1 MQAAD
6 PPGTA
11 KPATDH
17 RGPPAR
23 QGSSSASAP
32 AEKPAVPDI
41 GCQLGC
47 CNSALISARC
57 GSTALAAALP
67 PYAPTARYE
76 VRQLRGW
83 RVLVHQDLLQ
93 REPALC
99 AQTLELLDHHLYD
112 IVRHVPAAALDKLRQ
127 IAIWVELDE
136 PHHKCM
142 AFHPDAGWLREHD
155 MNPEKAGGIEI
166 ANARNFLRW
175 TLDQPA
181 MVLHE
186 LAHGYHHRFLERGFD
201 NPAVLAAY
209 RHAQDAKLY
218 EAVLRRGNCVER
230 AYAAT
235 NPMEYFAETS
245 ESLFGTNDF
254 YPFVIVELQ
263 RHDPQM
269 YELLKKLW
277 GVK

>member
-1 MQAAD
+1 MPVGRTLGALVSVALNVAVSFVPASTMQAAD

-23 QGSSSASAP
+23 QGSTSRSVP
-32 AEKPAVPDI
+32 AERPA
-41 GCQLGC
+41 
-47 CNSALISARC
+47 
-57 GSTALAAALP
+57 P
-67 PYAPTARYE
+67 PYAPITRYE

-186 LAHGYHHRFLERGFD
+186 FAHGYHHRFLERGFD